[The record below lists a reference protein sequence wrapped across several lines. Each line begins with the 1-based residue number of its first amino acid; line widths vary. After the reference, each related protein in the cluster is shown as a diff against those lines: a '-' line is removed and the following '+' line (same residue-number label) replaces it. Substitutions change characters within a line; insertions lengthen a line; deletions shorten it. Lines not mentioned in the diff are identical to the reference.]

1 MDSRLYSNFF
11 NKFVLP
17 NFITLTTMQHKIK
30 FYFAAMFLIVITGC
44 GLLNEKNKG
53 KGFNLFTIEQ
63 DRQLGAQVAAEI
75 ESDPAQFP
83 ILDSA
88 SNKEVYAYLYN
99 VRNKILN
106 TGKVDYKNEFAW
118 RLRVIKNDTTLN
130 AFCTPGGYIYV
141 YTGILK
147 FLDNESQL
155 AGVLGHEM
163 GHADMRH
170 STRQMTQMFGVQILL
185 DVLAGDRAA
194 LKQVTGALIG
204 LKFSRSHETE
214 ADECSVK
221 YLCPTD
227 YDAAG
232 GAGFFQKIQD
242 MGGSRVPEFLSTH
255 PDPGNRIEDFQNTKA
270 TMGCKGGNNYEAEY
284 KAMVAKLP
292 K

>member
-1 MDSRLYSNFF
+1 MNNTVKIYVST
-11 NKFVLP
+11 FVIIL
-17 NFITLTTMQHKIK
+17 L
-30 FYFAAMFLIVITGC
+30 AGC
-44 GLLNEKNKG
+44 GILNEKNKG
-53 KGFNLFTIEQ
+53 KGVNLFSIEQ

-75 ESDPAQFP
+75 ESDPKQYP

-88 SNKEVYAYLYN
+88 SYKEVYAYLYN

-106 TGKVDYKNEFAW
+106 TGKVDFKNEFAW
-118 RLRVIKNDTTLN
+118 RIRVIKDDSTLN

-141 YTGILK
+141 YTGILR

-194 LKQVTGALIG
+194 LKQVTGALVG

-232 GAGFFQKIQD
+232 GAGFFKKIQE
-242 MGGSRVPEFLSTH
+242 MGGVRQPEFLSTH
-255 PDPGNRIEDFQNTKA
+255 PDPGNRIEAFQNSKV
-270 TMGCKGGNNYEAEY
+270 TMGCQGASNYEAEY
-284 KAMVAKLP
+284 KAMLAKLP
-292 K
+292 R